1 MGGGVC
7 VHRCLM
13 RDVSLQEAG
22 VVEAI
27 GSKGDGWR
35 PEGHTETNRPLL
47 GAPDGTTRGNPNVN
61 SGWQE

>member
-22 VVEAI
+22 VMEAI
-27 GSKGDGWR
+27 GSEGHGWC
-35 PEGHTETNRPLL
+35 PEGHRETGLH
-47 GAPDGTTRGNPNVN
+47 
-61 SGWQE
+61 